1 MKYEAI
7 NLESKLSQFSDHWS
21 PRTVSEFNGHD
32 IMVAKIK
39 GEYHWHSHPDTDDFF
54 LVLSGEVTL
63 RIKNKKDIVL
73 QPGEMFVVPVG
84 VEHQPVCSE
93 EAHILLI
100 EKSGTPNSGD
110 KNTAAPRQFL

>member
-1 MKYEAI
+1 MKYESI
-7 NLESKLSQFSDHWS
+7 NLKNKLEKFDDHWS
-21 PRTVSEFNGHD
+21 PRTISQFNGHD
-32 IMVAKIK
+32 IMVAKIQ
-39 GEYHWHSHPDTDDFF
+39 GEFHWHSHADTDDFF

-63 RIKNKKDIVL
+63 RIKDRSDVVL
-73 QPGEMFVVPVG
+73 KAGEMFVVPLG

-110 KNTAAPRQFL
+110 VNTAAPRQFV

>member
-1 MKYEAI
+1 MKYVSV
-7 NLESKLSQFSDHWS
+7 NLESKLKEFSEHWS

-32 IMVAKIK
+32 IMVAKLE

-54 LVLSGEVTL
+54 LVLSGEVTIKIRDKDDVVL
-63 RIKNKKDIVL
+63 RA
-73 QPGEMFVVPVG
+73 GELFVVPAG
-84 VEHQPVCSE
+84 VEHQPICSE

-110 KNTAAPRQFL
+110 VDTAAPRQFL